1 MIWCEVG
8 IFLSNID
15 KVNCFLIV
23 FFIFDDCKDDILEF
37 ISYSYVIIRN
47 FFFWQKLCNGSG
59 CKRRGIENV
68 EVKIKFVVFKIR
80 VYDNKDMY

>member
-1 MIWCEVG
+1 MFGFWFFDSDYIMIWCEVG

-37 ISYSYVIIRN
+37 LSYSYVIIRN
-47 FFFWQKLCNGSG
+47 FFFL
-59 CKRRGIENV
+59 V
-68 EVKIKFVVFKIR
+68 EIV
-80 VYDNKDMY
+80 